1 MALILID
8 RIFPPFS
15 ANSIISSLLLGHW
28 STGPPGRWAAGAVQK
43 QDETIYF
50 LKYIYHTIIPKFC
63 KPHTSS
69 AGNRGGKPQQVD
81 FIVRRMVY
89 YLSLIHI

>member
-8 RIFPPFS
+8 RIF
-15 ANSIISSLLLGHW
+15 
-28 STGPPGRWAAGAVQK
+28 STFQRKFHNIQPLAWPLEHRAAGAVQK

-81 FIVRRMVY
+81 FIARRMVY
-89 YLSLIHI
+89 YCRNSS